1 MSVSHENLTLVQ
13 DSSRGRYELHCGDTF
28 IGFEGFE
35 TDDDGVITLQHTIID
50 EKYGRRGFARALVTM
65 ILTDMR
71 AKGQTMVPLCT
82 YVQSYLDRFP
92 EYGDLVVEHAR

>member
-1 MSVSHENLTLVQ
+1 
-13 DSSRGRYELHCGDTF
+13 
-28 IGFEGFE
+28 
-35 TDDDGVITLQHTIID
+35 
-50 EKYGRRGFARALVTM
+50 M

-82 YVQSYLDRFP
+82 YVQSYLERFP